1 MRCLRLKMSVLAALI
16 SMPAWSEPA
25 DFATP
30 QDALEAMIKGLRAT
44 DHSAILEVFGAD
56 AEDYL
61 SDGDPVEDRIN
72 RLALLALYAEG
83 YRFVPQ
89 EDGSVVIALGEDGWL
104 FPVPIAR
111 SESGT
116 RSFDNDA
123 GREEVRLREIG
134 FNEIDVI
141 ELLEAYVGIQSDFRK
156 VDHDDDGVRE
166 FARRI
171 ISSSAEKRDGLF
183 WVGED
188 TPLGERFAR
197 SSMAGFSD
205 GEADY
210 EPEPFV
216 GYYFRLLT
224 EQTDAAPGG
233 AMSYL
238 VNDKM
243 VAGHA
248 MIAFPAE
255 FGETGIH
262 SFMVAENGI
271 ILETVLDEEALAAA
285 GDMTAYDPTDDW
297 TPVETD
303 AFGN

>member
-1 MRCLRLKMSVLAALI
+1 M
-16 SMPAWSEPA
+16 
-25 DFATP
+25 
-30 QDALEAMIKGLRAT
+30 
-44 DHSAILEVFGAD
+44 
-56 AEDYL
+56 
-61 SDGDPVEDRIN
+61 
-72 RLALLALYAEG
+72 
-83 YRFVPQ
+83 
-89 EDGSVVIALGEDGWL
+89 
-104 FPVPIAR
+104 
-111 SESGT
+111 
-116 RSFDNDA
+116 
-123 GREEVRLREIG
+123 
-134 FNEIDVI
+134 
-141 ELLEAYVGIQSDFRK
+141 
-156 VDHDDDGVRE
+156 
-166 FARRI
+166 
-171 ISSSAEKRDGLF
+171 
-183 WVGED
+183 
-188 TPLGERFAR
+188 
-197 SSMAGFSD
+197 
-205 GEADY
+205 
-210 EPEPFV
+210 